1 MYNVKSNDLLVQ
13 DVGVLLKSSR
23 FNNALMVCVNGIRK
37 GFDELE
43 PKASESGVIAL
54 ENVQIEEFSEWQ
66 ETVQVDEQNN
76 HLAGYRVVVGI
87 YGEDEIDEFIPALR
101 SSIETHLQSAM
112 EAIPLDCDCDPT
124 LGGTL
129 DRTRI
134 VSRRLGINV
143 IEAFV
148 TTSAIG
154 PASNC

>member
-13 DVGVLLKSSR
+13 DVGVLLKSSM
-23 FNNALMVCVNGIRK
+23 FNSALIACANGIRK
-37 GFDELE
+37 GYDEFDSQAPF
-43 PKASESGVIAL
+43 PKVIGIA
-54 ENVQIEEFSEWQ
+54 NVQIDEFSEWQ

-124 LGGTL
+124 LGGAL